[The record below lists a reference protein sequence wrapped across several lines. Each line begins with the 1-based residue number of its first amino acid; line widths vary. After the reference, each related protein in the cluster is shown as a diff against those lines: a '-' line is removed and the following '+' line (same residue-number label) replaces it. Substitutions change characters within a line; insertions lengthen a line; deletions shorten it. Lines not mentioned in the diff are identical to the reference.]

1 MPKIEVMVVDEQGDS
16 VTGALVAV
24 FDNQWGLLA
33 TRNTDSAGWV
43 TFTIKHRNGVS
54 YFAVVMKSGY
64 RAGSIKGTQKT
75 ASPLHSFQPDQDRTI
90 VLTLEPIGAQL
101 FLDADRNGT
110 LTCEDLDRWDWGP
123 GKNKKGTIIL
133 CNHGRQKLGKPFNH
147 DDKINAKEELRYISH
162 LEIRRC
168 RDYGLVTARLSVPNK
183 QDLTR
188 IRIFDGQQVGAS
200 ELIGPNRGSE
210 VDLDLSQDEYK
221 FSMEGLRFDQD
232 INEVPINIYL
242 DILDK
247 KTSLLVFRHIAHVR
261 VAPWMMQHHLEK
273 PQYVF
278 VVEWT
283 QIKQNNKKFRQDLA
297 EIMTNIPDVKLV
309 EIPTIDGDRWGQDGM
324 EFGCSNSPQA
334 SLSSILPSPRQF
346 GLAKGLA
353 NLCSAELG
361 IVEVLMSLTKTLSGD
376 LDKLGN
382 LEVTPPVV
390 DINGQEYPWGR
401 IYYGDGVKRFLNRD
415 YQKFLDA
422 QRVQRPFRFDTEWLD
437 VGHVDEILTF
447 IPHQRTS
454 WKICIPCPDTAM
466 HWLTFIMKCGLANKS
481 IILHDRM
488 INGSEGGGFLEPAE
502 MRLDLFLD
510 LGKSITTKPGIN
522 QMRLQSN
529 SQGMMMDSRMG
540 KIGFGQ
546 SPYSMQVVGQK
557 SELAKKKISG
567 MVKILI
573 KEISLK
579 EEQIIRLPTLY
590 CGGKISGCAT
600 MTANMVNMLVLG
612 NHCILAKP
620 YGPEIYVDSKII
632 EIFSKACVN
641 ADPSIQPSIKQLI
654 SFSQQSSGPV
664 DLFQWHA
671 DCVLREAGMIP
682 HFIDDWDV
690 YHVAGGDVH
699 CGTNTRRQ
707 PFLAKWWQFT
717 GN

>member
-1 MPKIEVMVVDEQGDS
+1 
-16 VTGALVAV
+16 
-24 FDNQWGLLA
+24 
-33 TRNTDSAGWV
+33 
-43 TFTIKHRNGVS
+43 
-54 YFAVVMKSGY
+54 
-64 RAGSIKGTQKT
+64 
-75 ASPLHSFQPDQDRTI
+75 
-90 VLTLEPIGAQL
+90 
-101 FLDADRNGT
+101 
-110 LTCEDLDRWDWGP
+110 
-123 GKNKKGTIIL
+123 
-133 CNHGRQKLGKPFNH
+133 
-147 DDKINAKEELRYISH
+147 
-162 LEIRRC
+162 
-168 RDYGLVTARLSVPNK
+168 
-183 QDLTR
+183 
-188 IRIFDGQQVGAS
+188 
-200 ELIGPNRGSE
+200 
-210 VDLDLSQDEYK
+210 
-221 FSMEGLRFDQD
+221 
-232 INEVPINIYL
+232 
-242 DILDK
+242 
-247 KTSLLVFRHIAHVR
+247 
-261 VAPWMMQHHLEK
+261 
-273 PQYVF
+273 
-278 VVEWT
+278 
-283 QIKQNNKKFRQDLA
+283 
-297 EIMTNIPDVKLV
+297 
-309 EIPTIDGDRWGQDGM
+309 
-324 EFGCSNSPQA
+324 
-334 SLSSILPSPRQF
+334 
-346 GLAKGLA
+346 
-353 NLCSAELG
+353 
-361 IVEVLMSLTKTLSGD
+361 
-376 LDKLGN
+376 
-382 LEVTPPVV
+382 
-390 DINGQEYPWGR
+390 
-401 IYYGDGVKRFLNRD
+401 
-415 YQKFLDA
+415 
-422 QRVQRPFRFDTEWLD
+422 
-437 VGHVDEILTF
+437 
-447 IPHQRTS
+447 
-454 WKICIPCPDTAM
+454 M
-466 HWLTFIMKCGLANKS
+466 HWLTFIVKCGLANKS
-481 IILHDRM
+481 IILRDRM
-488 INGSEGGGFLEPAE
+488 INWSEGGGFLEPAE

-529 SQGMMMDSRMG
+529 LHGMMMDSRMG